1 MSDLERTLLFQIKAV
16 KLPEPE
22 QQWHPI
28 PGRQFRFDF
37 AWPGHKIGVEVDGQG
52 RKGGKRCPVCKQE
65 PRGGHETRE
74 GYESGC
80 EKQNLAALQGFRTFR
95 FTAAMIEDGR
105 ALATLEQALEA
116 AQ

>member
-1 MSDLERTLLFQIKAV
+1 MSDLEAALLFQLKAV

-22 QQWHPI
+22 QQW
-28 PGRQFRFDF
+28 RFDPNRKYRF
-37 AWPGHKIGVEVDGQG
+37 DLCWPGLKLAAEVDGGTFIAG
-52 RKGGKRCPVCKQE
+52 RHT
-65 PRGGHETRE
+65 RGAGFEAD
-74 GYESGC
+74 C
-80 EKQNLAALQGFRTFR
+80 EKLNLAALHGYRTFR